1 MRGGNEAKRDTQ
13 TFHYRINI
21 LYRNNSQKT
30 ILISLAARGKRN
42 LL

>member
-1 MRGGNEAKRDTQ
+1 MRGNEAKRDTQ
-13 TFHYRINI
+13 TFHYRLNI

-30 ILISLAARGKRN
+30 ILISLTARGKRN